1 MFSTFSTRYCIFFE
15 VSSKSVNLD
24 ARLSPVYWRCNFSIG
39 INISSSF
46 KKSPLTKPDKNS
58 PLYSICTGLYPTK
71 GIPRVLFISTFLF
84 LFHSQDPLMIS
95 CHISIRFF
103 NNQQRIIK
111 GTPSSLR
118 HSLLWSRV
126 LGKHL
131 SSKNCS
137 KSAQLGFSTTPN
149 ALNGICCV

>member
-111 GTPSSLR
+111 RYSQFPQTLFVMVTGSRKTSIFQK
-118 HSLLWSRV
+118 LLKISPTGI
-126 LGKHL
+126 LHNTK
-131 SSKNCS
+131 CS
-137 KSAQLGFSTTPN
+137 
-149 ALNGICCV
+149 